1 MSTWTLENAKNQL
14 SEVVRR
20 ALAHQPQFVTRGG
33 RDAVVMLAKED
44 YERLIAP
51 QNLVDFMRN
60 SPLAAAVVKGE
71 LSADAFERES
81 DAGRDVD
88 F

>member
-1 MSTWTLENAKNQL
+1 MTTWTLENAKNQF

-44 YERLIAP
+44 YERLVAP
-51 QNLVDFMRN
+51 RSLVEFMQA
-60 SPLAAAVVKGE
+60 SPLAAAVKKGD
-71 LSADAFERES
+71 LSADAFDRER
-81 DAGRDVD
+81 DTGRDIE